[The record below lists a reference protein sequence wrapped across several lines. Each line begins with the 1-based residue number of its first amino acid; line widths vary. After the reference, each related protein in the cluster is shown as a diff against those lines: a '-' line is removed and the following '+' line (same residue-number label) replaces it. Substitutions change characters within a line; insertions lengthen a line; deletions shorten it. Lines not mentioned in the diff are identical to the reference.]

1 MKERL
6 PLTQLKLLALKK
18 LREHRRCHDVE
29 DISICPMASD
39 GSSPNWAI
47 SCGFG
52 GSDKIAASKAA
63 LYVEQEM
70 TRSYEMIED
79 ET

>member
-18 LREHRRCHDVE
+18 FREHRRCHDVE
-29 DISICPMASD
+29 DISICPMAGD
-39 GSSPNWAI
+39 GSDPNWAI

-70 TRSYEMIED
+70 TRSYEMRED